1 MIEKLKFTKEDE
13 KFTAS
18 FEPLPEET
26 QRLLKELEAVEPTV
40 LFIGDNRNLVQWKK
54 QRLKK
59 RMKSK
64 RRRKQWYKDNPV
76 QVQIFTELKKD

>member
-1 MIEKLKFTKEDE
+1 MVEKLKFTKEDE

-26 QRLLKELEAVEPTV
+26 QRFLKELIAVEPTV
-40 LFIGDNRNLVQWKK
+40 YFIGDNRNQIQWKK

-64 RRRKQWYKDNPV
+64 RKRKQWYKENPV
-76 QVQIFTELKKD
+76 RVQIFTELKKD